1 MISSPSI
8 VWPLHISSLINSCT
22 LQLKWWTL
30 CIGRE
35 VNILTTHIFYTTQS
49 CGSGRS
55 SIKLTHPLSSS
66 LPDTQIL
73 KWCYAAIYVFINS
86 YRSQSQAWN
95 YTIWHWSRSQ
105 NGYFNL
111 LPPSISIIL
120 AHRWWWQDCCTNP
133 GFILLPWSV
142 IVWPHPSVKVWTCW
156 ILNEASPCTSH
167 NPFDVS
173 IVKHS
178 QGAAAIIENH
188 TKHKPV

>member
-1 MISSPSI
+1 M
-8 VWPLHISSLINSCT
+8 
-22 LQLKWWTL
+22 L
-30 CIGRE
+30 CG
-35 VNILTTHIFYTTQS
+35 
-49 CGSGRS
+49 
-55 SIKLTHPLSSS
+55 
-66 LPDTQIL
+66 
-73 KWCYAAIYVFINS
+73 IYVFINS

-133 GFILLPWSV
+133 GFNLPPWSV
-142 IVWPHPSVKVWTCW
+142 TVWPHPSVKVWTCW

-188 TKHKPV
+188 TKHKPGSFSHPQNTKIIMANLIFMEKILHLSWLLILVYVLWSLSLIIACVPSWVPPFHQSA